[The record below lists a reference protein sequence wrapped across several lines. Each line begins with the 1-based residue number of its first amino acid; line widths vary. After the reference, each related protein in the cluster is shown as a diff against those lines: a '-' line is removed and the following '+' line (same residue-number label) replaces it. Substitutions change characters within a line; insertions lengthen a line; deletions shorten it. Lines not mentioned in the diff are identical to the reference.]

1 MSKSLFVSHSSQGFV
16 FAMTEGK
23 KLVEYGE
30 ETYEKAF
37 QVGDIYW
44 GEVRKINPSLN
55 ACFVDVGDEKDGFL
69 HYLDLGEHFGSL
81 RKLTQEL
88 NGGKR
93 KPGMLQN
100 FERADSLP
108 KEGKIGDYL
117 QKGDKIPVQITKEPI
132 NSKGP
137 RLT

>member
-1 MSKSLFVSHSSQGFV
+1 
-16 FAMTEGK
+16 MTEGK

-30 ETYEKAF
+30 ETNEKAF

-88 NGGKR
+88 NEGKR

-100 FERADSLP
+100 FEKAEILP
-108 KEGKIGDYL
+108 KEGN
-117 QKGDKIPVQITKEPI
+117 T
-132 NSKGP
+132 S
-137 RLT
+137 TS